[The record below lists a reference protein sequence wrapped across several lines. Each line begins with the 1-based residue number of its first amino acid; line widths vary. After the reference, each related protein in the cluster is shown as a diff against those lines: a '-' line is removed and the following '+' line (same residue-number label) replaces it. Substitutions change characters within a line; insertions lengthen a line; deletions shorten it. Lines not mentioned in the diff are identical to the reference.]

1 VFALTHHVLL
11 QFAARRAGHNQWF
24 SDYAIL
30 GDDICIADKTV
41 ADSYFLIM
49 TTLLGVE
56 INISKS
62 LVSDRGVMEF
72 AKRLVTPDCEYS
84 PLGAK
89 NIILCLKDRI
99 HLPSL
104 FLDAVVKG
112 ELITKEIAENLL
124 VKLKPDLIRLNAK
137 EKVYML

>member
-99 HLPSL
+99 YLPSL

>member
-11 QFAARRAGHNQWF
+11 QFAARRSGHNQWF

-30 GDDICIADKTV
+30 GDDICIADKSV

-56 INISKS
+56 INLSKS
-62 LVSDRGVMEF
+62 LASTRGVMEF
-72 AKRLVTPDCEYS
+72 AKRLVSPEYEYS

-89 NIILCLKDRI
+89 NIVLCLKDLI

-112 ELITKEIAENLL
+112 ELITKEIAEKLL
-124 VKLKPDLIRLNAK
+124 EKLTPDLIRLNDK

>member
-11 QFAARRAGHNQWF
+11 QFAARSSGHNQWF

-30 GDDICIADKTV
+30 GDDICIADKSV

-56 INISKS
+56 INLSKS
-62 LVSDRGVMEF
+62 LASTRGVMEF
-72 AKRLVTPDCEYS
+72 AKRLVSPEFEYS

-89 NIILCLKDRI
+89 NIVLCLKDRI

-112 ELITKEIAENLL
+112 ELITKEIAEKLL
-124 VKLKPDLIRLNAK
+124 EKLTPDLIRLNDK

>member
-1 VFALTHHVLL
+1 
-11 QFAARRAGHNQWF
+11 
-24 SDYAIL
+24 L
-30 GDDICIADKTV
+30 GDDICIADKSV

-56 INISKS
+56 INLSKS
-62 LVSDRGVMEF
+62 LVSTCGVMEF
-72 AKRLVTPDCEYS
+72 AKRLVSPEFEYS

-89 NIILCLKDRI
+89 NIVLCLRDRI

-112 ELITKEIAENLL
+112 ELITKEIAEKLL
-124 VKLKPDLIRLNAK
+124 EKLTPDLVRLNDK